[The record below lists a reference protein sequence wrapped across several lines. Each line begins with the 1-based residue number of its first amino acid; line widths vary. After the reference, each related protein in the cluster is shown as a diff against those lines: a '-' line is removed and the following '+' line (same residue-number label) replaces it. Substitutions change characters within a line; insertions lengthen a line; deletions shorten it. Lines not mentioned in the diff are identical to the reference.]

1 MGKAWMTGGGGADL
15 DPTTA
20 VPADVVYPKV
30 YINKDGDPTTGTMTD
45 RASVNEA
52 ISSGVVIGS
61 QAYIRIPN
69 GAYRTNTSVGSP
81 EITLTGQRYTALL
94 QQLTSDATSPAN
106 RIMSGYNAY
115 VNGVKVAGTL
125 TISSVV
131 SFSLAQYAT
140 TQIIASWASPSV
152 GPWSGLRV
160 ICKQGSY
167 PTSVNDGT
175 LFYEGSGTSAIVTL
189 GTGLWYFRAWNYI
202 TSSIGREYGGYVQG
216 TITNNT
222 ITGIQTFTSSGT
234 FTVPAAVRTLKV
246 FLVGGGAAS
255 GRNSGGGGGEAAY
268 YSAVAVTPGQQ
279 IAVGIGAGGTNY
291 GAGGQ
296 SSFGSYI
303 ARGGNGWSW
312 GGGAGGMDYAST
324 SDSRGTGGEGGSDGG
339 GGKDWTTGNTIAN
352 GQGHT
357 TRAFYETGG
366 TLYAGGGGGGMGL
379 RTGRYNHGGA
389 GGAGGGGMGDDD
401 YNPYNSNGNAAPGAA
416 NTGGGAGGVSLYNY
430 NDDNGTK
437 YRPSR
442 NGGSGIC
449 IIRWG
454 Y

>member
-1 MGKAWMTGGGGADL
+1 MGKVWMTGGGGADL

-69 GAYRTNTSVGSP
+69 GAYRTNTSIGYP
-81 EITLTGQRYTALL
+81 EITLTGQRYTDLL

-140 TQIIASWASPSV
+140 TQIIASWARPAV

-160 ICKQGSY
+160 MCKQGGY

-189 GTGLWYFRAWNYI
+189 STGLWYFRAWNYI
-202 TSSIGREYGGYVQG
+202 TSSVGREYGGYVGG

-222 ITGIQTFTSSGT
+222 VTGIQTFTSSGV

-255 GRNSGGGGGEAAY
+255 GGGAGGGGGEAAY
-268 YSAVAVTPGQQ
+268 YSSIAVTPGQQ
-279 IAVGIGAGGTNY
+279 VAVGIGAGGTNY

-303 ARGGNGWSW
+303 ARGGSGWTW
-312 GGGAGGMDYAST
+312 GGGNVGAGYT
-324 SDSRGTGGEGGSDGG
+324 SQSEGSGGGGGSDGG
-339 GGKDWTTGNTIAN
+339 GGFDNQSHGYIAN

-366 TLYAGGGGGGMGL
+366 TLYSGGGGGSVGH
-379 RTGRYNHGGA
+379 RSSKRYGGA
-389 GGAGGGGMGDDD
+389 GGAGGGGNGNGDT
-401 YNPYNSNGNAAPGAA
+401 PYSSNGTHSAGAT
-416 NTGGGAGGVSLYNY
+416 NTGGGAGGAGLYEY
-430 NDDNGTK
+430 NDDGDT
-437 YRPSR
+437 RLQPSR